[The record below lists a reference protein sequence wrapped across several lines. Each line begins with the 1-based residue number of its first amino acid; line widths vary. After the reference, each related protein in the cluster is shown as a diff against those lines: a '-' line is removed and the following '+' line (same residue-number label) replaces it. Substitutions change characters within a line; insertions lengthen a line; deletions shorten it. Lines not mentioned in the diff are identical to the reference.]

1 MSAVTTS
8 LSRIREQSARIRAA
22 LLTRDIAQPV
32 ERSAWCVAEHLD
44 HTIKVTSSTM
54 RVLLKP
60 ELPRLPNGINMI
72 GRLVLLTGWI
82 PRGRGKAPEKLR
94 GAVCSAEDLKARL
107 VELDELIDRIAAEPP
122 RNGDPVVRHPF
133 FGGLSF
139 RQALRFLAIHT
150 DHHLK
155 IVGVM

>member
-1 MSAVTTS
+1 
-8 LSRIREQSARIRAA
+8 
-22 LLTRDIAQPV
+22 
-32 ERSAWCVAEHLD
+32 
-44 HTIKVTSSTM
+44 
-54 RVLLKP
+54 
-60 ELPRLPNGINMI
+60 MI